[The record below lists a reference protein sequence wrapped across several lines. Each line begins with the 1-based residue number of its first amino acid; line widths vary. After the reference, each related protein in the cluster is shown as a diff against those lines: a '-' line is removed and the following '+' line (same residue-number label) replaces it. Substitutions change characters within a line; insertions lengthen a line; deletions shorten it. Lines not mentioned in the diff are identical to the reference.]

1 MDILSILG
9 GLWRLLLDPVT
20 LLYVVI
26 GAQAGILF
34 GMMPG
39 LTTTTA
45 LSLLTGLT
53 FSLAPEKAIAVVLGA
68 YVGSV
73 TGGSRSAILINIP
86 GTPAQAAVCLEL
98 LACFRGALFHGC
110 KAVVAR
116 LGRHA
121 SRAYGRVKRA
131 GCRGK
136 SRPSLLV
143 LRIGVIPAAK
153 PDEHHNYD
161 NDCRS
166 D

>member
-53 FSLAPEKAIAVVLGA
+53 FSLAPEKAIAVVRETQKA
-68 YVGSV
+68 S
-73 TGGSRSAILINIP
+73 TSLI
-86 GTPAQAAVCLEL
+86 Q
-98 LACFRGALFHGC
+98 R
-110 KAVVAR
+110 R
-116 LGRHA
+116 
-121 SRAYGRVKRA
+121 
-131 GCRGK
+131 
-136 SRPSLLV
+136 
-143 LRIGVIPAAK
+143 LRIGYPRAARLM
-153 PDEHHNYD
+153 DELEELGVVGPNQGGGREREVLISPED
-161 NDCRS
+161 EVNET
-166 D
+166 